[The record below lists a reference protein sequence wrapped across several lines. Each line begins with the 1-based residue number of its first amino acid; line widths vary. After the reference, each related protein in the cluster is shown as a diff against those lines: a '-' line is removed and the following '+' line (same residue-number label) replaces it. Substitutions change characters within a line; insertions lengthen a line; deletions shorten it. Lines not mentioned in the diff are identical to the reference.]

1 MKTKSEERIR
11 ELLEASAVNALTGD
25 ELKELRLL
33 LNSEPVRMFA
43 YHLKVS
49 HKVRSTVS
57 QEIEEVMRAK
67 INLEVPISDLAF
79 LSRRLQFDH
88 PLKTKAED
96 LVIKLANDATIKKL
110 EEEVKLTIEGTRL
123 DTELIKILEE
133 KRKAQ

>member
-1 MKTKSEERIR
+1 MKTESEKRIR

-25 ELKELRLL
+25 ESKELRLL
-33 LNSEPVRMFA
+33 LNSEPVKSFA

-67 INLEVPISDLAF
+67 INPEVPISDLSF
-79 LSRRLQFDH
+79 LSRRLQIGH
-88 PLKTKAED
+88 PLKTKVED
-96 LVIKLANDATIKKL
+96 MVIKLANDATIEKL
-110 EEEVKLTIEGTRL
+110 EDEVKLTIEGTRL
-123 DTELIKILEE
+123 DTELIRILEE